1 MKEAEV
7 VDILRNENEEYKKLE
22 EEHQKLHEYLDEM
35 SKKKYLS
42 SEEEIEK
49 KKLQKKKLHYK
60 DKLAQLIREYKK

>member
-22 EEHQKLHEYLDEM
+22 EEHQKLNEYLDEM

>member
-7 VDILRNENEEYKKLE
+7 IDILRNENEEYRKIE
-22 EEHQKLHEYLDEM
+22 EEHRKLDQYLEEM

-49 KKLQKKKLHYK
+49 KKLQKKKLRYK